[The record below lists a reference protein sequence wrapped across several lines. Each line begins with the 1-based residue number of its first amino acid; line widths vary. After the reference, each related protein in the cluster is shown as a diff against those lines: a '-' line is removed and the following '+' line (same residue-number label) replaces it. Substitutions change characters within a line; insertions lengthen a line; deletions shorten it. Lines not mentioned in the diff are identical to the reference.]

1 MEDGGLKRVLGFK
14 EALTINLGAIIGAGI
29 FVIIGIAAFD
39 AGPALIVAIIVSAIV
54 AMLTGLSF
62 SQIATRVQKEGGS
75 YEYAKETLNP
85 FSGFVAG
92 WMWTFGNII
101 AISAVAIS
109 LGGYFNALFHTSF
122 PTVYLAIIA
131 IVAFA
136 SLNIFGVKN
145 SAKTISYLVAVN
157 VAILVVFIV
166 AGLTDFHAGNF
177 SGFFNKGSGGILSGA
192 ALIFFAFTGFSR
204 VTTVSGEVK
213 DPEKTIPR
221 AIVYSILISSLL
233 YVGIAIV
240 LIGLIPASSL
250 SSSASPLS
258 LGISALHNPYLDII
272 IAVGGITAT
281 AGVTLTGILGTSRV
295 LFAMSRDNEL
305 PEKISK
311 IDRFSTP
318 VYAIIIS
325 AVLGIIFIT
334 FVSFVTIVEAA
345 NASVLTAYIII
356 NFAAFYQRYIKDK
369 VSEENTAHRKILGK
383 YFIVV
388 PFLGIGTII
397 MTLYF
402 LGLYSLEVSGLIL
415 IVGIA
420 YFLLKL
426 ELEHTG
432 MKRRSRKHVPL
443 YSKVREFGKSR
454 SLKQIEEEKGP
465 GSS

>member
-1 MEDGGLKRVLGFK
+1 MMQKNGLKRVLGFK

-39 AGPALIVAIIVSAIV
+39 SGPALILAIIISAIV

-101 AISAVAIS
+101 AIAAVAIS

-136 SLNIFGVKN
+136 SLNIFGIKN
-145 SAKTISYLVAVN
+145 SAKTIAYLVAVN
-157 VAILVVFIV
+157 IAILVIFII

-177 SGFFNKGSGGILSGA
+177 SGFFDKGSGGILSGA

-213 DPEKTIPR
+213 DPEKTIPK
-221 AIVYSILISSLL
+221 AIIYSIFISSLL
-233 YVGIAIV
+233 YVAIAIV
-240 LIGLIPASSL
+240 LMGLVPASAL
-250 SSSASPLS
+250 SSSSSPLS
-258 LGISALHNPYLDII
+258 FGISALHNTYLDVI
-272 IAVGGITAT
+272 IAIGGIIAT

-305 PEKISK
+305 PGNISK

-325 AVLGIIFIT
+325 AALGIIFIT

-345 NASVLTAYIII
+345 NASVLIAYVII
-356 NFAAFYQRYIKDK
+356 NFAAFYQRYVKDK
-369 VSEENTAHRKILGK
+369 VSEKATAHSKILGR
-383 YFIVV
+383 YFVVV
-388 PFLGIGTII
+388 PFLGIVTIF

-402 LGLYSLEVSGLIL
+402 LKFYSIEVSGIIL
-415 IVGIA
+415 TIGIG

-426 ELEHTG
+426 GLEYIG
-432 MKRRSRKHVPL
+432 KKRKAREHVPY
-443 YSKVREFGKSR
+443 YSRVREFGKSR
-454 SLKQIEEEKGP
+454 DMFPVKEEKMTV
-465 GSS
+465 